1 MPREGL
7 RPRTAQSTHTLN
19 RFFSLQEDQP
29 RISTGAAP
37 TGFDSASGLQ
47 LSKHWTSEH
56 LVSAGTSEFRGD
68 GFFKRTYTDMVER
81 VTKRHNTRSSVRSGL
96 QERADLTMGSFTGTM
111 SNTTC
116 VTTTSSQHGLQ
127 RSESSASSIYRA
139 GRFFSHLKPRQRR
152 NAVSVASG
160 QTFNQTLSR
169 SSEEVLRHHWTQLP
183 ITGSLQPG
191 SGTAAKAAAQQANAH
206 RQKKLSAKMMQRRAD
221 TPEDIM
227 DVDSAYEADD
237 NMSSDSE
244 MGLKLGRCEHTEP
257 TFLTLI
263 HVYRSG
269 TTFPCRNISP
279 HLFQPRPKIPTANC
293 IGI

>member
-1 MPREGL
+1 MPREGQGH

-56 LVSAGTSEFRGD
+56 LVSVGPSEFRGD

-81 VTKRHNTRSSVRSGL
+81 VTKRHNTRSSARSGL
-96 QERADLTMGSFTGTM
+96 QERADLTMGSLTSAM
-111 SNTTC
+111 SNTTY
-116 VTTTSSQHGLQ
+116 VASTSSQHGLQ
-127 RSESSASSIYRA
+127 RTESSASSIYRA
-139 GRFFSHLKPRQRR
+139 GRFLSNLRSRQRR

-160 QTFNQTLSR
+160 QTFGQALSR
-169 SSEEVLRHHWTQLP
+169 SSEEALRHHWAQLP

-206 RQKKLSAKMMQRRAD
+206 RQKKLSAKVMQRRAD
-221 TPEDIM
+221 TPEDLM

-237 NMSSDSE
+237 NMSSDLE
-244 MGLKLGRCEHTEP
+244 MGLKLGRCD
-257 TFLTLI
+257 
-263 HVYRSG
+263 
-269 TTFPCRNISP
+269 
-279 HLFQPRPKIPTANC
+279 HLKSSFFR
-293 IGI
+293 

>member
-19 RFFSLQEDQP
+19 RFFFLQEDQP

-47 LSKHWTSEH
+47 LSKQWTSEH
-56 LVSAGTSEFRGD
+56 LGSVGTSEFRGD

-81 VTKRHNTRSSVRSGL
+81 VTKRHNTRSSARSGL
-96 QERADLTMGSFTGTM
+96 QERADMTMSSLTNAM

-116 VTTTSSQHGLQ
+116 VANPTSQHSLQ
-127 RSESSASSIYRA
+127 RTESSASSIHRA
-139 GRFFSHLKPRQRR
+139 GRFLSHLRSRQRR

-183 ITGSLQPG
+183 ITGSVQPG

-206 RQKKLSAKMMQRRAD
+206 RQKKLTAKVMQRRAE
-221 TPEDIM
+221 TPEDLM

-244 MGLKLGRCEHTEP
+244 MGLKLGGCDHFISK
-257 TFLTLI
+257 FLTLI
-263 HVYRSG
+263 HFCRSN
-269 TTFPCRNISP
+269 TAFSCRNIP
-279 HLFQPRPKIPTANC
+279 PNLFQPGPEILTAIC